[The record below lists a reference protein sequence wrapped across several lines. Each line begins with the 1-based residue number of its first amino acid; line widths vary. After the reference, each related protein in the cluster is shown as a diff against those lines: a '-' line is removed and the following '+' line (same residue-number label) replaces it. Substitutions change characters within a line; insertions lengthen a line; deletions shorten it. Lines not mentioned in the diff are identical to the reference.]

1 MLKELSLQN
10 FVIAKS
16 CSISFGMGFNVL
28 SGETGTGKTMLMQ
41 ALALLLGQKADTKV
55 IRTGEEKA
63 WVQARFEDCDLK
75 VYECLIEAGIEIED
89 SEDVLISRE
98 LNLSGKN
105 RIFINSQPAALPL
118 LKTLAPYLIE
128 LISQHSQ
135 LLLKDPTMQREL
147 LDAYA
152 CLTEECKS
160 HQKSFAEEEE
170 LKKTIRMQEEK
181 IQAAHQHL
189 PLWKEA
195 LEEIKAAS
203 IQENEEETLFH
214 EYKKLSH
221 LQDILKLGGSVL
233 AQLSENPSSVLEAL
247 KKLQRELKQLIH
259 FDKQL
264 SSIEQALES
273 SYDLL
278 SDASFEI
285 SRYLSSLEQEPER
298 FQEIEHRLAALK
310 ALYKK
315 YGRSFTEIQK
325 YQTTLISNIEDVS
338 SLEVTLEQLKK
349 ELAALS
355 VKRRKQ
361 SIYLSEQ
368 RMRYAKELS
377 NHVTEH
383 LHELNMHHA
392 RFKIERKETAV
403 TPFGCDEI
411 SFDLAANLGEGFYA
425 IKDHASGG
433 ELSRI
438 LFTLKLILAEKE
450 KKQTLIFDE
459 IDANIGG
466 VTASLLGKKLHS
478 LGLSRQ
484 VICIT
489 HFPQV
494 AAHADHHM
502 QMNKVSLEGR
512 MITEVKILSTEEKQ
526 EELLRMMGGTSLT
539 EQILKESSNLL

>member
-10 FVIAKS
+10 FIIAKS
-16 CSISFGMGFNVL
+16 CSISFGAGFNVL

-41 ALALLLGQKADTKV
+41 ALALLLGQKADPKV
-55 IRTGEEKA
+55 IRIGEEKA
-63 WVQARFEDCDLK
+63 WVQARFEDCDPQ
-75 VYECLIEAGIEIED
+75 VYECLIEAGIEIEHN
-89 SEDVLISRE
+89 EDILISRE

-105 RIFINSQPAALPL
+105 RIFINSQPTALPL
-118 LKTLAPYLIE
+118 LRTLAPYLIE
-128 LISQHSQ
+128 IIAQHSQ
-135 LLLKDPTMQREL
+135 LLLKDPSIQREL

-152 CLTEECKS
+152 SLTEKCKR
-160 HQKSFAEEEE
+160 HQKCFAAEEE
-170 LKKTIRMQEEK
+170 LKKHIRVQEEK
-181 IQAAHQHL
+181 IQNAYKHL

-195 LEEIKAAS
+195 LEEIKIAS
-203 IQENEEETLFH
+203 IQENEEETLFQ
-214 EYKKLSH
+214 EYKQLSH

-247 KKLQRELKQLIH
+247 KKLQRELKQMVH

-264 SSIEQALES
+264 SSVEQSLES
-273 SYDLL
+273 SYELL
-278 SDASFEI
+278 SNASFEI
-285 SRYLSSLEQEPER
+285 SCYLSSLEQEPER

-315 YGRSFTEIQK
+315 YGSSCIEIQE
-325 YQTTLISNIEDVS
+325 YQATLMSNIANVAA
-338 SLEVTLEQLKK
+338 LETTLEQLKK
-349 ELAALS
+349 ERAALS
-355 VKRRKQ
+355 VERQQQ
-361 SIYLSEQ
+361 STDLSAQ
-368 RMRYAKELS
+368 RIRYAQELS
-377 NHVTEH
+377 DHVTQH

-392 RFKIERKETAV
+392 RFKIDRTETAV
-403 TPFGCDEI
+403 TPFGCDEV
-411 SFDLAANLGEGFYA
+411 SFHLAANLGEGFYT

-466 VTASLLGKKLHS
+466 VTASLLGKKLHR

-494 AAHADHHM
+494 AAHAHHHM

-512 MITEVKILSTEEKQ
+512 MITEVKILSTKDKQ
-526 EELLRMMGGTSLT
+526 EELLRMMGGTP
-539 EQILKESSNLL
+539 LKEQLLKEPSNLL